1 MSNKLNKVKLSK
13 GILEMKFMSRTRE
26 KLEKEK
32 DDAEGR
38 ALYSNEFTDKMLHE
52 SSKYIIETSYVPCED
67 LIEGRISYGGMN
79 PEIERLIE
87 LEKNKD
93 LAEQVERERAEA
105 AERQK
110 MRKDVPDEEMAQFY
124 TSVMKS
130 MKKKYEKGGKRQPSI
145 LPLNIKRM
153 EKPRDDD
160 D

>member
-1 MSNKLNKVKLSK
+1 
-13 GILEMKFMSRTRE
+13 
-26 KLEKEK
+26 
-32 DDAEGR
+32 
-38 ALYSNEFTDKMLHE
+38 MLHE
-52 SSKYIIETSYVPCED
+52 SSKYIIETSYVPCEN